1 VSDTSRLERDVTPI
15 LRDLDER
22 VGASTEGNLR
32 YLLGEFTFA
41 DVAMACAL
49 GAIRPTD
56 REPFVAKLG
65 PAAKA
70 AWHREEVARAFPRVL
85 AWRDRLYAAHR
96 KAEK

>member
-1 VSDTSRLERDVTPI
+1 
-15 LRDLDER
+15 
-22 VGASTEGNLR
+22 
-32 YLLGEFTFA
+32 
-41 DVAMACAL
+41 
-49 GAIRPTD
+49 
-56 REPFVAKLG
+56 VAKLG